1 LQQGIYSVPTDR
13 RTILVTSALPYAN
26 GSIHLGHMLEYI
38 QTDIWVRYQ
47 KQSGNRCVYVCADDA
62 HGTAIMLRAQT
73 LGMTPEELIADVK
86 AEHEAD
92 FSGFHIGFDHYSS
105 THTEANRYYS
115 ELIYTRVR
123 DAGGIAV
130 RIISQL
136 FDPEKELFLA
146 DRYVKG
152 VCPKCGVDD
161 QYGDNCEACGATYQA
176 SELKNPKSTLSGE
189 TPVLKDSQHLF
200 FELGQ
205 HTDFLKEWTR
215 SGRLQPE
222 VANKLAEWIDGGLK
236 SWDISRDAPY
246 FGFEVPDHPGTY
258 FYVWLDAPIGYMGAF
273 KEWCD
278 AHDFDFDSVWSPE
291 SDAEVYHFIGKD
303 IVNFHCLFWPAM
315 LHQANFRTPTGVN
328 VHGFVTVDGRKMSKS
343 RGTFIKARTY
353 LDHLDPEYLRYYF
366 ATKLSARVEDIDL
379 SLEDFVQKVN
389 SDLVGKLVNIASR
402 TAGFISKKFAG
413 QLSSEL
419 ANPDLV
425 EAIRAKGPD
434 IQEAFENRE
443 FAKAT
448 REIMALADDVN
459 AWIAEMAPWQL
470 AKNEATLPDVQP
482 ICTTAINAFRLLVLY
497 LKPVMPTLSD
507 KVQHF
512 LQVDRLDY
520 ESLNHTLLD
529 HQIEAFTPLITRIE
543 MKDVE
548 AMIQPEV
555 TEIKETT
562 ETSTSGA
569 IEPIEAECTIDDF
582 AKVDLRVATIVSAE
596 AVEGADKLL
605 KLTLD
610 LGGEQRQV
618 FSGIKAAYRA
628 EDLVGRQTVMIANLA
643 PRKMK
648 FGLSEGMV
656 LAAGPGGSEIYLL
669 EPDQGANAGQRIR

>member
-1 LQQGIYSVPTDR
+1 
-13 RTILVTSALPYAN
+13 
-26 GSIHLGHMLEYI
+26 
-38 QTDIWVRYQ
+38 
-47 KQSGNRCVYVCADDA
+47 
-62 HGTAIMLRAQT
+62 MLRAQT

-130 RIISQL
+130 RTISQL

-443 FAKAT
+443 FSKAT

>member
-1 LQQGIYSVPTDR
+1 MPSDQ

-38 QTDIWVRYQ
+38 QTDIWVRFQ
-47 KQSGNRCVYVCADDA
+47 KQSGHRCIYVCADDA
-62 HGTAIMLRAQT
+62 HGTAIMLRAETMNQ
-73 LGMTPEELIADVK
+73 TPEALIADVK
-86 AEHEAD
+86 REHEAD
-92 FSGFHIGFDHYSS
+92 FAGFQIGFDHYSS
-105 THTEANRYYS
+105 THTEANRHYA

-130 RIISQL
+130 KTISQL
-136 FDPEKELFLA
+136 YDPEKQLFLA

-152 VCPKCGVDD
+152 GCPQCGADD

-176 SELKNPKSTLSGE
+176 AELKDPKSTLSGA
-189 TPVLKDSQHLF
+189 TPILKDSEHLF

-205 HTDFLKEWTR
+205 HTEFLRQWTR

-222 VANKLAEWIDGGLK
+222 VANKLTEWIDGGLR

-273 KEWCD
+273 QEWCD
-278 AHDFDFDSVWSPE
+278 ANQFDFDSVWSAD

-315 LHQANFRTPTGVN
+315 LHQAQFRTPTGVN

-353 LDHLDPEYLRYYF
+353 LDQLDPEYLRYYF

-402 TAGFISKKFAG
+402 TAGFITKRFDG
-413 QLSSEL
+413 QLGPEL
-419 ANPDLV
+419 AHPQLIDR
-425 EAIRAKGPD
+425 IRAQAPV
-434 IQEAFENRE
+434 IQAAYEARE

-448 REIMALADDVN
+448 REIMTLADEVN
-459 AWIAEMAPWQL
+459 AWIADEAPWTL
-470 AKNEATLPDVQP
+470 AKSDDTVAQVQP
-482 ICTTAINAFRLLVLY
+482 ICTTALNAFRLLTLY
-497 LKPVMPTLSD
+497 LKPVLPSLAER
-507 KVQHF
+507 VGEF
-512 LQVDRLDY
+512 LNVSSLDY
-520 ESLNHTLLD
+520 DTLDDTLLNHSISPFKALM
-529 HQIEAFTPLITRIE
+529 TRLE
-543 MKDVE
+543 MSDVE
-548 AMIQPEV
+548 AMIQPTEDVVEV
-555 TEIKETT
+555 KAAPA
-562 ETSTSGA
+562 G
-569 IEPIEAECTIDDF
+569 EPLEAECTLDDF
-582 AKVDLRVATIVSAE
+582 TKVDLRVARIQAAE
-596 AVEGADKLL
+596 SVEGADKLL

-610 LGGEQRQV
+610 LGTETRTV
-618 FSGIKAAYRA
+618 FSGIKHAY
-628 EDLVGRQTVMIANLA
+628 DPDQLIGRHTVMIANLA

-648 FGLSEGMV
+648 FGVSEGMV
-656 LAAGPGGSEIYLL
+656 LAAGPGGTEIYLL
-669 EPDQGANAGQRIR
+669 EADSGAQPGQRIR

>member
-1 LQQGIYSVPTDR
+1 MPTDR

-73 LGMTPEELIADVK
+73 LGVTPEELIADVK

-130 RIISQL
+130 RTISQL

-315 LHQANFRTPTGVN
+315 LHQADFRTPTGVN

-343 RGTFIKARTY
+343 RGTFIKACTY

-402 TAGFISKKFAG
+402 TAGFISKKFDG
-413 QLSSEL
+413 RLSSEL

-425 EAIRAKGPD
+425 EAIRAKGLD

-443 FAKAT
+443 FSKAT

-512 LQVDRLDY
+512 LQVDHLDY

-548 AMIQPEV
+548 AMIQSEV

-562 ETSTSGA
+562 ESSTSGA

-618 FSGIKAAYRA
+618 FSGIKAAYRT

-669 EPDQGANAGQRIR
+669 EPDQGAIAGQRIR

>member
-1 LQQGIYSVPTDR
+1 MPTDR

-73 LGMTPEELIADVK
+73 LGVTPEELIADVK

-130 RIISQL
+130 RTISQL

-343 RGTFIKARTY
+343 RGTFIKACTY

-366 ATKLSARVEDIDL
+366 ATKLSTRVEDIDL

-419 ANPDLV
+419 ANPGLV

-443 FAKAT
+443 FSKAT

-512 LQVDRLDY
+512 LQVDHLDY

-669 EPDQGANAGQRIR
+669 EPDQGAIAGQRIR

>member
-1 LQQGIYSVPTDR
+1 MPTDR

-130 RIISQL
+130 RTISQL

-425 EAIRAKGPD
+425 ETIRAKGPD

-443 FAKAT
+443 FSKAT

-548 AMIQPEV
+548 AMIQPGV